1 MALMQRRVEPMG
13 EFADWFPR
21 RLYDWPDWSTL
32 KGFAEEI
39 KVEEF
44 KEDGTMVIRAE
55 LPGIEPDKDI
65 EITVKDDTLRIH
77 AERRE
82 EKKEDQKDFYRSEF
96 RYGSFTRILN
106 LPAGASEDDVKASYH
121 DGILEVRVPIV
132 EAKAEATKVSI
143 TRT

>member
-1 MALMQRRVEPMG
+1 MTLMQRRGDPIR
-13 EFADWFPR
+13 EFTDWLPR
-21 RLYDWPDWSTL
+21 RLYEWPEWPLFKTL
-32 KGFAEEI
+32 TEEI

-44 KEDGTMVIRAE
+44 KEDGTIVVRAE

-65 EITVKDDTLRIH
+65 EITVKNDTLKIH
-77 AERRE
+77 AERHEQEKEE
-82 EKKEDQKDFYRSEF
+82 EKGFYRSEF
-96 RYGSFTRILN
+96 RYGSFTRVLP

-132 EAKAEATKVSI
+132 EEKAEATKVPI